1 VRVKKLRYQHL
12 LTDRIGKSLQ
22 AKWQNWQN
30 ERLRR
35 DYYRAQS
42 GESSMPR
49 GRYFLKDMLVV
60 FVASLFIFWFFSS
73 LILAAGSLVML
84 TAGRFYWRYYQQKK
98 EDRRLKKACF
108 AKVTFREY
116 EKRLAKTSPETILQV
131 LQQEIGRQFPV
142 EKLRVKQG
150 ILEGEWK
157 RKKLAIVYLE
167 AHGGLVAGRE
177 VLQAVRKCY
186 QAENTIVR
194 IFSNGDFEEGANRWS
209 QLFNIDLRLYNKN
222 RLSYFLRD
230 TLLFPSVTEVK
241 EIIEHEKNRRQRK
254 LSLVKKELLRQN
266 RFSGYLLYGVF
277 LLFLAWNK
285 IGIVALNLF
294 AGLVLL
300 GIALFVVMKNFFLQG
315 KEDEQEID
323 NELYFAK
330 KGL

>member
-1 VRVKKLRYQHL
+1 MRYQHL
-12 LTDRIGKSLQ
+12 LNDRIGKSLK
-22 AKWQNWQN
+22 AKWQKWQN

-35 DYYRAQS
+35 DYYRVQS
-42 GESSMPR
+42 GETGLPP
-49 GRYFLKDMLVV
+49 GRYFVKDMLVV

-73 LILAAGSLVML
+73 LFLAAGSLVML
-84 TAGRFYWRYYQQKK
+84 TAGRFYWRYIQQKK

-108 AKVTFREY
+108 EKITLREY
-116 EKRLAKTSPETILQV
+116 EKRLAKTSPETILQI

-142 EKLRVKQG
+142 EKLSIKQG

-157 RKKLAIVYLE
+157 KKKLAIVYLE
-167 AHGGLVAGRE
+167 AHDGLVAGRD

-194 IFSNGDFEEGANRWS
+194 IFSNGDFEDGVNHWS
-209 QLFNIDLRLYNKN
+209 QLFNVDLRLYNKN
-222 RLSYFLRD
+222 RLAYFLRN

-241 EIIEHEKNRRQRK
+241 EIIEHEKSCRQRK

-266 RFSGYLLYGVF
+266 RFSGYLLYGLF

-285 IGIVALNLF
+285 IGIVVLNLF

-300 GIALFVVMKNFFLQG
+300 GIALFVVMKNIFYQG
-315 KEDEQEID
+315 REDEQEID
-323 NELYFAK
+323 NALYFAQ